1 MKNKIEDLANYFL
14 LFQEAKDRWE
24 YLVDKVVESFQAL
37 HQKELKEQSQIQ
49 DKKPTKQTWN
59 RLANFLQVV

>member
-49 DKKPTKQTWN
+49 DKKSTKQTWN